1 MTFEGK
7 EMRWYS
13 VWELQEMEAEEL
25 FLKFDVEPPPPTALL
40 LCVSEA
46 AAAAVQLELFK
57 LCEKC
62 SQSTNTGEEA
72 HTVDTGTLGVNL
84 NVLLVGAIL
93 REKELQW
100 RKSLIPL

>member
-25 FLKFDVEPPPPTALL
+25 FLNFDVEPPPPTALL

-46 AAAAVQLELFK
+46 AAAAVRQELFK
-57 LCEKC
+57 LCE

-72 HTVDTGTLGVNL
+72 HTVDTGTPGVNL
-84 NVLLVGAIL
+84 NVLLVGATF
-93 REKELQW
+93 REKELMW
-100 RKSLIPL
+100 SL